1 MLKKQQIFS
10 LSLLAMAS
18 TLFADVANLGSDRE
32 LFVDNQMIEK
42 MDNAEIKLH
51 SPIEREIT
59 FKLDQPHEGNCSC
72 YFTIFKDGD
81 KYRMY
86 YNGGH
91 FAQWGIIGTAR
102 KQHPEFTCL
111 AESTDGINWTRP
123 ILNKVEFN
131 GSKANNIVPVPA
143 RWTHCFTPFKDTNPD
158 CPADEIYKAVAFD
171 HGAPKQ
177 LFGFVSPDGINWKLV
192 SDKAIITGGNFDS
205 QNLVFYDNARGLY
218 VAYYRKSPQKNRGI
232 ATATSK
238 DFINWTEGKMLSYGG
253 KDENFYTNAIMRY
266 GRAPYLLGFPMLFR
280 DGRLYPGNLGIG
292 VGDGGFM
299 SSRDGENFYL
309 FEEAFLRPGLNR
321 ERWYNRNN
329 YAAWG
334 GLIETPTD
342 IPGGNKELSLYFSEG
357 YFEGREVNIRRCTLR
372 IDGFASIH
380 AGAKKGT
387 VLTTP
392 LTFKATPDNEVKEAP
407 KDPLFTPIT
416 IDRGP
421 SIKGK
426 ITHFG
431 NGVFRASKP
440 TSLEIP
446 ETQNLGKTAT
456 FALQTDYLS
465 RGGERRFFSSNDK
478 QPGGWKACFHIYL
491 APNKNQHHLSLV
503 RFAFTPFGKAEFGG
517 HALEA
522 EIAKQKNHHFAATV
536 DHGKIKL
543 YMNGKLVAENNI
555 DRKDLDLN
563 SSLGNIR
570 FANDYP
576 PNGMVNSPF
585 IGYADDILILKR
597 AMSAEEIAALAENG
611 AEKTLDLAK
620 EKGVLYTME
629 TERAVPL
636 IDRLS
641 ADGQQNATFPTRLP
655 WGKTMLLLNCSTSA
669 RGSIRVEL
677 QDAETGK
684 AILGYS
690 LADCDVIYDD
700 SLDRIVSWHGKS
712 DVSKLAGKPIRIL
725 YELQDADIFAYR
737 FGQ

>member
-1 MLKKQQIFS
+1 MSKFYLLAVLLIFS
-10 LSLLAMAS
+10 SFLQAEI
-18 TLFADVANLGSDRE
+18 TNLGNKRE
-32 LFVDNQMIEK
+32 LFVDTRMIEK
-42 MDNAEIKLH
+42 INNAELKLH
-51 SPIEREIT
+51 SPVEREIV
-59 FKLDQPHEGNCSC
+59 FPLNQPHEGNCSC
-72 YFTIFKDGD
+72 YFAIFKDGS

-91 FAQWGIIGTAR
+91 FTQWDIIGTAR
-102 KQHPEFTCL
+102 KRHPEFTCL
-111 AESTDGINWTRP
+111 AESSDGIHWTRP
-123 ILNKVEFN
+123 VLNLVEFN
-131 GSKANNIVPVPA
+131 GSKANNIIPVPP
-143 RWTHCFTPFKDTNPD
+143 RWTHCFTPFKDSNPD
-158 CPADEIYKAVAFD
+158 CRPEERYKAVAFD
-171 HGAPKQ
+171 HGTPGK
-177 LFGFVSPDGINWKLV
+177 LFGFVSPDGLHWKLV
-192 SDKAIITGGNFDS
+192 SDKPIITGGSFDS
-205 QNLVFYDNARGLY
+205 QNLVFYDNERKLY
-218 VAYYRKSPQKNRGI
+218 VAYYRKSPKKIRGI

-238 DFINWTEGKMLSYGG
+238 DFINWTGGEMLSYDNG
-253 KDENFYTNAIMRY
+253 KDENFYTNAIIRY
-266 GRAPYLLGFPMLFR
+266 NRAPYLLGFPMLFR
-280 DGRLYPGNLGIG
+280 DGRLYPGNLGVG

-299 SSRDGENFYL
+299 SSRDGKNFHL

-321 ERWYNRNN
+321 ERWFNRCN
-329 YAAWG
+329 YASWG
-334 GLIETPTD
+334 IIETPTG
-342 IPGGNKELSLYFSEG
+342 IPGGNKELSLYYSEG

-372 IDGFASIH
+372 MDGFASIH
-380 AGAKKGT
+380 ANMKKGT
-387 VLTTP
+387 VLTKP
-392 LTFKATPDNEVKEAP
+392 LTFSVTPKDLVKAPP
-407 KDPLFTPIT
+407 KDPHLKPLT

-421 SIKGK
+421 SIRK

-440 TSLEIP
+440 TILEIP
-446 ETQNLGKTAT
+446 ETRDLGKTVT

-491 APNKNQHHLSLV
+491 APHKNLYKYSLV

-517 HALEA
+517 EALEA
-522 EIAKQKNHHFAATV
+522 EIAKQKNHHLAATI

-555 DRKDLDLN
+555 PRKDIALK

-597 AMSAEEIAALAENG
+597 AMSAEDIKKLAGEG
-611 AEKTLDLAK
+611 AEKTLDLSK

-629 TERAVPL
+629 TEKAAPL
-636 IDRLS
+636 IDRLA
-641 ADGQQNATFPTRLP
+641 ADGRQDAFFPSRIP
-655 WGKTMLLLNCSTSA
+655 WGQTMLLLNCSTSA

-677 QDAETGK
+677 QDAATGK
-684 AILGYS
+684 AIPGYA

-700 SLDRIVSWHGKS
+700 SLDRAVSWKGCS
-712 DVSKLAGKPIRIL
+712 DVSHLAGKPIRIL

>member
-1 MLKKQQIFS
+1 MNKKLLI
-10 LSLLAMAS
+10 LSCCLS
-18 TLFADVANLGSDRE
+18 VLGSLTAQVKDLGANRE
-32 LFVDNQMIEK
+32 LFVDNQMIES
-42 MDNAEIKLH
+42 MDNAELKLH
-51 SPIEREIT
+51 SPIERELS

-91 FAQWGIIGTAR
+91 FSQWGIIGTAR
-102 KQHPEFTCL
+102 KQHPEFTCM

-123 ILNKVEFN
+123 NLGLVEFN
-131 GSKANNIVPVPA
+131 GSKNNNILPIPG
-143 RWTHCFTPFKDTNPD
+143 RWTHCFTPFKDSNPD
-158 CPADEIYKAVAFD
+158 CKPEEQYKAVAFD
-171 HGAPKQ
+171 HGTPKQ
-177 LFGFVSPDGINWKLV
+177 LFGFVSADGINWKLV
-192 SDKAIITGGNFDS
+192 SDKPIITGGNFDS
-205 QNLVFYDNARGLY
+205 QNLVFYDNERKLY
-218 VAYYRKSPQKNRGI
+218 VAYYRKSPNKVRGI

-238 DFINWTEGKMLSYGG
+238 DFINWTDGEMLSYSDG
-253 KDENFYTNAIMRY
+253 KDENFYTNAIIRY
-266 GRAPYLLGFPMLFR
+266 ARAPYLLGFPMLFR

-299 SSRDGENFYL
+299 SSRDGKNFYL
-309 FEEAFLRPGLNR
+309 FDEAFLRPGLNR
-321 ERWYNRNN
+321 ERWFNRCN
-329 YAAWG
+329 YASWG
-334 GLIETPTD
+334 IIETPNNLL
-342 IPGGNKELSLYFSEG
+342 PGAPNELSIYYSEG
-357 YFEGREVNIRRCTLR
+357 YFEGKEVNIRRCTLR
-372 IDGFASIH
+372 LDGFASIH

-387 VLTTP
+387 VLTKP
-392 LTFKATPDNEVKEAP
+392 LTFNATPDEKVKDAP

-416 IDRGP
+416 VDHGANL
-421 SIKGK
+421 KKK
-426 ITHFG
+426 IHLFG
-431 NGVFRASKP
+431 TGVFRASKP

-446 ETQNLGKTAT
+446 GTQNLGKTAT
-456 FALQTDYLS
+456 FALQTDVLS

-491 APNKNQHHLSLV
+491 APRKELYKYSLV

-517 HALEA
+517 EALEA
-522 EIAKQKNHHFAATV
+522 EIAKQRHHHFAATI

-585 IGYADDILILKR
+585 IGYADDVLILKR
-597 AMSAEEIAALAENG
+597 AMSDEEIAKLAKDG
-611 AEKTLDLAK
+611 AEKTLDLAN
-620 EKGVLYTME
+620 EKGILYTME
-629 TERAVPL
+629 TEKGVPL
-636 IDRLS
+636 IDRLD
-641 ADGQQNATFPTRLP
+641 ADGQQNATFPSRLP

-684 AILGYS
+684 AIPGYS

-700 SLDRIVSWHGKS
+700 SIDRIVSWKGKS
-712 DVSKLAGKPIRIL
+712 DVSSLAGKPIQIK
-725 YELQDADIFAYR
+725 YELHDADIFSYR

>member
-1 MLKKQQIFS
+1 MNKKHQIFS
-10 LSLLAMAS
+10 LCLAMMMTS
-18 TLFADVANLGSDRE
+18 VFADVYNIGNKRE
-32 LFVDNQMIEK
+32 LFVDDQMIEK

-51 SPIEREIT
+51 NPIERELS

-91 FAQWGIIGTAR
+91 FAQYGILGNAR
-102 KQHPEFTCL
+102 KQHAEFTCM

-123 ILNKVEFN
+123 NLGLVEFN
-131 GSKANNIVPVPA
+131 GSKNNNILPIA
-143 RWTHCFTPFKDTNPD
+143 NRWTHCFTPFKDSNPN
-158 CPADEIYKAVAFD
+158 CKNEEAYKAVAFD
-171 HGAPKQ
+171 HGTPKQ

-192 SDKAIITGGNFDS
+192 SDKPIITGGNFDS
-205 QNLVFYDNARGLY
+205 QNLVFYDNERELY
-218 VAYYRKSPQKNRGI
+218 VAYYRKSPNKVRGI
-232 ATATSK
+232 ATATSP
-238 DFINWTEGKMLSYGG
+238 DFINWTEGEMLSYDNN
-253 KDENFYTNAIMRY
+253 KDENFYTNAIIRY
-266 GRAPYLLGFPMLFR
+266 DRAPYLIGFPMLFR

-299 SSRDGENFYL
+299 SSRDGKNFYL
-309 FEEAFLRPGLNR
+309 FEEAFFRPGLNR

-334 GLIETPTD
+334 VIETPTN
-342 IPGGNKELSLYFSEG
+342 IPGGNKELSLYYSEG
-357 YFEGREVNIRRCTLR
+357 YFEGKEVNIRRCTLR
-372 IDGFASIH
+372 MDGFASIH
-380 AGAKKGT
+380 ANMKKGT
-387 VLTTP
+387 VLTKPLTFAVTPEDQMKEPPKDPYLTP
-392 LTFKATPDNEVKEAP
+392 LTIDHGPTLKNKL
-407 KDPLFTPIT
+407 KLFGT
-416 IDRGP
+416 
-421 SIKGK
+421 
-426 ITHFG
+426 
-431 NGVFRASKP
+431 GVFRASKP
-440 TSLEIP
+440 TILEIP

-456 FALQTDYLS
+456 FALQTDCIS

-491 APNKNQHHLSLV
+491 APNKNMYKYSLV

-517 HALEA
+517 EALEA
-522 EIAKQKNHHFAATV
+522 EIAKQREHHFAATI

-555 DRKDLDLN
+555 DSKDIDLN
-563 SSLGNIR
+563 STLGNIR

-597 AMSAEEIAALAENG
+597 AMSAEEIANLAKNG

-620 EKGVLYTME
+620 EKGILYTME
-629 TERAVPL
+629 TEKNAPL
-636 IDRLS
+636 IDRLK
-641 ADGQQNATFPTRLP
+641 ADGEQNAFFPTTLP

-677 QDAETGK
+677 QDAKTGK
-684 AILGYS
+684 AIPGYS
-690 LADCDVIYDD
+690 LADCDLIYDD
-700 SLDRIVSWHGKS
+700 NLNRTVSWKGKS
-712 DVSKLAGKPIRIL
+712 DISHLAGKEIRIL
-725 YELQDADIFAYR
+725 FELQDADIFAYR